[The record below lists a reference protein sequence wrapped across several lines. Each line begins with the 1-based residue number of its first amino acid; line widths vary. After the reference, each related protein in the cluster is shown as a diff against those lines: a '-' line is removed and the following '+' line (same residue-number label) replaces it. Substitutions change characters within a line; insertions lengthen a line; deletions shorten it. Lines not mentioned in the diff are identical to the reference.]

1 MHVRMWHDY
10 TLSQVWSCHWQY
22 YYTVVLLNNN
32 QYDVRLETLYLFRA
46 ISPWCSPLCPRVL
59 WQVIQFSSFVQNHMN
74 LALKLSLSKSQSEK
88 PTNFSA
94 DLVAMSWW
102 NRRWSMW
109 RTCMETR
116 WVVPKI
122 YLHLKYFS
130 FPQKF
135 TWRHKLFI
143 FKYQTWIIKVQI
155 ASPTCRFLGGSCC
168 CTWPSTSAPPTW
180 PETRLT
186 IFVHLSVLVHHGI
199 IWACKSR
206 PPSSEHLCISY
217 LAGD

>member
-46 ISPWCSPLCPRVL
+46 LSPWCSPLCPRVL

-143 FKYQTWIIKVQI
+143 FKYQTWIIKV
-155 ASPTCRFLGGSCC
+155 
-168 CTWPSTSAPPTW
+168 
-180 PETRLT
+180 ETL
-186 IFVHLSVLVHHGI
+186 LSVKLQAQLAGSWEGVAATPGRAPLHLLLGWRQGQPYLSILVHHG
-199 IWACKSR
+199 
-206 PPSSEHLCISY
+206 L
-217 LAGD
+217 

>member
-1 MHVRMWHDY
+1 M
-10 TLSQVWSCHWQY
+10 
-22 YYTVVLLNNN
+22 LNKN

-59 WQVIQFSSFVQNHMN
+59 WQVIQFSSYVQNHMN

-102 NRRWSMW
+102 NRRWSMS

-122 YLHLKYFS
+122 DLHLKYFS

-143 FKYQTWIIKVQI
+143 FNYSNMSYQSSNALLGQI

-180 PETRLT
+180 LETKLT
-186 IFVHLSVLVHHGI
+186 IFVHFSILVHHGI
-199 IWACKSR
+199 NWACKSR
-206 PPSSEHLCISY
+206 PPRNDLCTSY
-217 LAGD
+217 LAGDKVKHICPFVHFGTPWHYLGL

>member
-1 MHVRMWHDY
+1 M
-10 TLSQVWSCHWQY
+10 
-22 YYTVVLLNNN
+22 LNKN
-32 QYDVRLETLYLFRA
+32 QYDVRLETFYLIRA

-102 NRRWSMW
+102 NRRWSMS

-122 YLHLKYFS
+122 YLHLKHLILKTKIYLKTPVF
-130 FPQKF
+130 
-135 TWRHKLFI
+135 
-143 FKYQTWIIKVQI
+143 YQTWIIKFQTLFSVKLQVQ
-155 ASPTCRFLGGSCC
+155 PTGPWEGAAAAPGRAPLHLLLGWRQGQ
-168 CTWPSTSAPPTW
+168 PY
-180 PETRLT
+180 
-186 IFVHLSVLVHHGI
+186 LSILVHHGI

>member
-1 MHVRMWHDY
+1 M
-10 TLSQVWSCHWQY
+10 
-22 YYTVVLLNNN
+22 LNKN
-32 QYDVRLETLYLFRA
+32 QYDVPLETFYLIRA
-46 ISPWCSPLCPRVL
+46 ISPWRSPLCPRVL
-59 WQVIQFSSFVQNHMN
+59 WQVNQFSSFVQNHMN

-88 PTNFSA
+88 PTIFSA

-116 WVVPKI
+116 WVVSKI

-135 TWRHKLFI
+135 AWGQKLFI
-143 FKYQTWIIKVQI
+143 FKYQTWIFKVQTLLALLGPI
-155 ASPTCRFLGGSCC
+155 ASPTCRFLGGSYC

-180 PETRLT
+180 LETRST
-186 IFVHLSVLVHHGI
+186 IFVNFGTPWH
-199 IWACKSR
+199 
-206 PPSSEHLCISY
+206 Y
-217 LAGD
+217 LGL